1 MVKNMRR
8 GRKARQQDRP
18 KAAAVGPGLPGGRY
32 RPLTRS
38 DEQQIH
44 RTILDVLENIGM
56 GDPIPVVRQ
65 HALERGCFL
74 NDHGRLCFPRA
85 FVEDAIA
92 KAPKNARLFGRDPRH
107 DMDVGD
113 SRVHNYGGGEAVN
126 MLDVGA
132 SRYRPSTLADLYDAA
147 RLVDKMDNIHALARL
162 VVATEIEDQLACDI
176 NSAYVSAAGTLKHTQ
191 LTFADAAHVQPTL
204 EMLYLIAG
212 GKEKFHERPFCNGG
226 GCPVI
231 SPLRYGQDNSEVCV
245 ESIKFGAPI
254 WVTVAP
260 QAGATA
266 PAALAGAVV
275 QAVAE
280 ALAGMLMVHV
290 IDPATPVVLGP
301 WPFVSDLRT
310 GSFTGGSG
318 EEAVVSAGAVQMINF
333 YGLPSSVGAG
343 MTDSKLPDYQ
353 AGYEKALAI
362 ALAAQAGCNDVS
374 ECSGM
379 LGSLMALSLES
390 MVIDNDLL
398 GAVLRT
404 VRGIEVNEETLSYDV
419 MQQVVHGEGHYL
431 RTQQTLGLMRTEYE
445 YPALAN
451 RLTPG
456 EWEEAGSPDIRQA
469 AGERVKSILSSHYPQ
484 YIDPAIDAKIRER
497 FPIRLAPEHMRPGN
511 QRW

>member
-1 MVKNMRR
+1 MRQ
-8 GRKARQQDRP
+8 KT
-18 KAAAVGPGLPGGRY
+18 PGF
-32 RPLTRS
+32 S
-38 DEQQIH
+38 
-44 RTILDVLENIGM
+44 
-56 GDPIPVVRQ
+56 
-65 HALERGCFL
+65 
-74 NDHGRLCFPRA
+74 
-85 FVEDAIA
+85 
-92 KAPKNARLFGRDPRH
+92 GRDPKY
-107 DMDVGD
+107 DIDVGD
-113 SRVHNYGGGEAVN
+113 NRVHNYGGGEAVN
-126 MLDVGA
+126 MLDIGA
-132 SRYRPSTLADLYDAA
+132 SSYRPSTLADLYDAA

-191 LTFADAAHVQPTL
+191 LTFADASHVQPTL
-204 EMLYLIAG
+204 EMLYMIAG
-212 GKEKFHERPFCNGG
+212 GKEKFHARPFCNGG

-245 ESIKFGAPI
+245 ESIRFGAPI

-290 IDPATPVVLGP
+290 VDPATPVVLGP

-333 YGLPSSVGAG
+333 YGLPSSIGAG

-362 ALAAQAGCNDVS
+362 VLAAQAGCNDVS

-404 VRGIEVNEETLSYDV
+404 VRGIEVTEETLSYDV
-419 MQQVVHGEGHYL
+419 IQQVVHGEGHYL
-431 RTQQTLGLMRTEYE
+431 RTKQTLGLMRTEYE
-445 YPALAN
+445 YPALAD

-456 EWEEAGSPDIRQA
+456 EFEDAGSPDIRIA
-469 AGERVKSILSSHYPQ
+469 AGERVKSILSSHYPE
-484 YIDPAIDAKIRER
+484 YIDPIIDAKIRER
-497 FPIRLAPEHMRPGN
+497 FPILLEPEHMRTGSD
-511 QRW
+511 RW